1 MSQNDLLEDHFK
13 LLNTLKDFIKMLN
26 NQDFTAN
33 RTKYLGGSDIGAI
46 LGFSKYRTALDV
58 WLEKTGRVVNSVDN
72 LPVRFGSFAE
82 EFVANEYATQTGFN
96 LVHSEEGVTHPQYP
110 FMVGHIDR
118 FVFDSIENANGLDS
132 ELFHGDGSCAA
143 AHLLECK
150 TASPFN
156 QSDWGEL
163 GTDEV
168 PMSYLVQCLWYLAI
182 TNLERCDV
190 AVLFGN
196 SDFRIYEVYR
206 DKELEDLIIT
216 KAASFWNDYVQL
228 DTPPPAQSES
238 DYQHLFKKEV
248 NGKAV
253 EAQPLICELTQKL
266 CLLNSEIKS
275 KEVEISQ
282 IKQTIMSQMGE
293 AELLTYQGKVLATWR
308 LPKQSYRLDGKRL
321 ELEHPELIPQY
332 QVPIQ
337 NSRRLVIKGFI
348 NPTTQELT
356 RGEQL

>member
-1 MSQNDLLEDHFK
+1 
-13 LLNTLKDFIKMLN
+13 MLY

-58 WLEKTGRVVNSVDN
+58 WLEKTGWIVNKVDN

-82 EFVANEYATQTGFN
+82 SFVASEYVSQTGFT
-96 LVHSEEGVTHPQYP
+96 LVHSEEGVAHPKYP

-118 FVFDSIENANGLDS
+118 FVVNSGVESSIDAES
-132 ELFHGDGSCAA
+132 LFKTDGSCAA
-143 AHLLECK
+143 THLLECK

-206 DKELEDLIIT
+206 DKELEDLIIA
-216 KAASFWNDYVQL
+216 KAATFWNDYVQA
-228 DTPPPAQSES
+228 DTPPPAQCEA
-238 DYQHLFKKEV
+238 DYQILFKKGV
-248 NGKAV
+248 SGKAI
-253 EAQPLICELTQKL
+253 EANSSLCELTQKL
-266 CLLNSEIKS
+266 QLLNSEIKS
-275 KEVEISQ
+275 KELEISQ
-282 IKQTIMSQMGE
+282 IKQTIMGQLGE
-293 AELLTYQGKVLATWR
+293 AELLTFQGQILATWKS
-308 LPKQSYRLDGKRL
+308 PKQSYRIDSKRL
-321 ELEHPELIPQY
+321 EIEHPELILQY

-337 NSRRLVIKGFI
+337 NSRRLVIKEFTSAVKRQVSI
-348 NPTTQELT
+348 HM
-356 RGEQL
+356 GESA

>member
-1 MSQNDLLEDHFK
+1 
-13 LLNTLKDFIKMLN
+13 MLN
-26 NQDFTAN
+26 NQDFTRE

-58 WLEKTGRVVNSVDN
+58 WLEKTGRAANTVDN

-82 EFVANEYATQTGFN
+82 EFVASEYAAQTGYT
-96 LVHSEEGVTHPQYP
+96 LVHSEEVVVHHQYL

-118 FVFDSIENANGLDS
+118 YVFESSDDIDQ
-132 ELFHGDGSCAA
+132 ELFHGDGSCSA

-206 DKELEDLIIT
+206 DKELEDLIIA
-216 KAASFWNDYVQL
+216 KAAAFWNDYVQR
-228 DTPPPAQSES
+228 DTPPPAQCEE
-238 DYQHLFKKEV
+238 DYLILFKKEV
-248 NGKAV
+248 TGKAV
-253 EAQPLICELTQKL
+253 EADPTVCELTQKL
-266 CLLNSEIKS
+266 QLLNGEIKS
-275 KEVEISQ
+275 KELEISQ
-282 IKQTIMSQMGE
+282 IKQTIMGQMGE
-293 AELLTYQGKVLATWR
+293 AELLTYQGQVLATWR
-308 LPKQSYRLDGKRL
+308 SPKQGYRLDGKRL
-321 ELEHPELIPQY
+321 EIEHPELVEQY

-337 NSRRLVIKGFI
+337 NSRRLVIK
-348 NPTTQELT
+348 ELT
-356 RGEQL
+356 NSSKTNDSKGEVSIHMGENA

>member
-1 MSQNDLLEDHFK
+1 
-13 LLNTLKDFIKMLN
+13 MLN

-33 RTKYLGGSDIGAI
+33 RTNYLGGSDIGAI
-46 LGFSKYRTALDV
+46 LGLSKYRTALEV
-58 WLEKTGRVVNSVDN
+58 WLEKTGRATNIVDN

-82 EFVANEYATQTGFN
+82 AFVAREYAAQTSST
-96 LVHSEEGVTHPQYP
+96 LVHSESGVIHPQYP

-118 FVFDSIENANGLDS
+118 FVFEPGNGRNTERVD
-132 ELFHGDGSCAA
+132 LFDEDGSCTASY
-143 AHLLECK
+143 LLECK

-206 DKELEDLIIT
+206 DKELEDLIIS
-216 KAASFWNDYVQL
+216 KAVDFWNAYVKA
-228 DTPPPAQSES
+228 DTPPPAQCEA
-238 DYQHLFKKEV
+238 DYQQLFKRTV
-248 NGKAV
+248 TGKAV
-253 EAQPLICELTQKL
+253 EADHAINELTHKL
-266 CLLNSEIKS
+266 QLLNSEIKS
-275 KEVEISQ
+275 KELEISQ
-282 IKQTIMSQMGE
+282 IKQTIMGQMGE
-293 AELLTYQGKVLATWR
+293 AELLTYQGQVLATWKS
-308 LPKQSYRLDGKRL
+308 PKQSYRLDSKRL

-332 QVPIQ
+332 QVPVQ
-337 NSRRLVIKGFI
+337 NSRRLVIK
-348 NPTTQELT
+348 ELAIK
-356 RGEQL
+356 

>member
-1 MSQNDLLEDHFK
+1 
-13 LLNTLKDFIKMLN
+13 MLN

-58 WLEKTGRVVNSVDN
+58 WLEKTGRIVNKVDN

-82 EFVANEYATQTGFN
+82 SFVASEYATQTGYD
-96 LVHSEEGVTHPQYP
+96 LVHSEEGVSHPTYP

-118 FVFDSIENANGLDS
+118 FVFNSSLGSPVDS
-132 ELFHGDGSCAA
+132 EDLFNSDGSCAA
-143 AHLLECK
+143 THLLECK

-156 QSDWGEL
+156 QSDWGDL

-206 DKELEDLIIT
+206 DKELEDLIIS
-216 KAASFWNDYVQL
+216 KAAAFWNDYVQA
-228 DTPPPAQSES
+228 DTPPPAQCET
-238 DYQHLFKKEV
+238 DYQILFKKEV
-248 NGKAV
+248 SGKAI
-253 EAQPLICELTQKL
+253 EADPAICELTTKL
-266 CLLNSEIKS
+266 QLLNSEIKS
-275 KEVEISQ
+275 KELEISQ
-282 IKQTIMSQMGE
+282 IKQSIMGQMGE
-293 AELLTYQGKVLATWR
+293 AELLTYQGQVLATWKS
-308 LPKQSYRLDGKRL
+308 PKQSYRLDSKRL
-321 ELEHPELIPQY
+321 EIEHPELIPQY

-337 NSRRLVIKGFI
+337 NSRRLVIK
-348 NPTTQELT
+348 ELMNT
-356 RGEQL
+356 SRTNDSKLQASIHMGEKV

>member
-1 MSQNDLLEDHFK
+1 
-13 LLNTLKDFIKMLN
+13 MLN
-26 NQDFTAN
+26 NQDFTRE

-58 WLEKTGRVVNSVDN
+58 WLEKTDRVANAVDN
-72 LPVRFGSFAE
+72 LPVRFGTFAE
-82 EFVANEYATQTGFN
+82 EFVATEYATQTRFSLAHHESGIP
-96 LVHSEEGVTHPQYP
+96 HPQYP

-118 FVFDSIENANGLDS
+118 FVFESADSVNG
-132 ELFHGDGSCAA
+132 ELFHSDGSSAA
-143 AHLLECK
+143 SHLLECK

-206 DKELEDLIIT
+206 DKELEDLIIA
-216 KAASFWNDYVQL
+216 KAAIFWNDYVL
-228 DTPPPAQSES
+228 KDTPPPAQCEA

-248 NGKAV
+248 AGKAI
-253 EAQPLICELTQKL
+253 EANPTVCELTQKL
-266 CLLNSEIKS
+266 QLLNSEIKS
-275 KEVEISQ
+275 KEIEISQ
-282 IKQTIMSQMGE
+282 IKQTIMGQMGD
-293 AELLTYQGKVLATWR
+293 AELLTYQGQVLATWR
-308 LPKQSYRLDGKRL
+308 SPKKSYRLDSKRL
-321 ELEHPELIPQY
+321 ELEHPELTPQY
-332 QVPIQ
+332 QIPIQ
-337 NSRRLVIKGFI
+337 NSRRLVIKEPI
-348 NPTTQELT
+348 NK
-356 RGEQL
+356 

>member
-1 MSQNDLLEDHFK
+1 
-13 LLNTLKDFIKMLN
+13 MLN

-58 WLEKTGRVVNSVDN
+58 WLEKTDRVVNVVDN

-82 EFVANEYATQTGFN
+82 EFVASEYANQTGN
-96 LVHSEEGVTHPQYP
+96 VLVHNEVGVTHPTYP

-118 FVFDSIENANGLDS
+118 FVFNSSLDS
-132 ELFHGDGSCAA
+132 ARDSQSPFNPDGSCAA
-143 AHLLECK
+143 THLLECK

-156 QSDWGEL
+156 QLDWGEL

-206 DKELEDLIIT
+206 DKELEDLIIS
-216 KAASFWNDYVQL
+216 KAAAFWNDYVQL
-228 DTPPPAQSES
+228 DTPPPAQCEA
-238 DYQHLFKKEV
+238 DYQILFKKEIS
-248 NGKAV
+248 GKAV
-253 EAQPLICELTQKL
+253 EANPTLCELTQKL
-266 CLLNSEIKS
+266 QLLNSEIKS
-275 KEVEISQ
+275 KELEISQ
-282 IKQTIMSQMGE
+282 IKQTIMGEMGE
-293 AELLTYQGKVLATWR
+293 AELLTYHGQILATWKS
-308 LPKQSYRLDGKRL
+308 PKQSYRLDSKRL
-321 ELEHPELIPQY
+321 EIEHPELVPQY

-337 NSRRLVIKGFI
+337 NSRRLVIK
-348 NPTTQELT
+348 ELMNT
-356 RGEQL
+356 LWANDSRVQDSIHMGEST

>member
-1 MSQNDLLEDHFK
+1 
-13 LLNTLKDFIKMLN
+13 MLN
-26 NQDFTAN
+26 NQDFTRE

-58 WLEKTGRVVNSVDN
+58 WLEKTGRIENVVDN

-82 EFVANEYATQTGFN
+82 SFVASEYANQTGYT
-96 LVHSEEGVTHPQYP
+96 LVHSETGVAHPQYP

-118 FVFDSIENANGLDS
+118 YVFESTSSSD
-132 ELFHGDGSCAA
+132 ELFHSDGSCTAT
-143 AHLLECK
+143 HLLECK

-196 SDFRIYEVYR
+196 TDFRIYEVYR
-206 DKELEDLIIT
+206 DKELEELIVA
-216 KAASFWNDYVQL
+216 KAAAFWNDFVQL
-228 DTPPPAQSES
+228 DTPPPAQCES
-238 DYQHLFKKEV
+238 DYQHLFKREIT
-248 NGKAV
+248 GKAI
-253 EAQPLICELTQKL
+253 EADPIFCELTQKL
-266 CLLNSEIKS
+266 QLLNNEIKS
-275 KEVEISQ
+275 KELEISQ
-282 IKQTIMSQMGE
+282 IKQTIMGQMGE
-293 AELLTYQGKVLATWR
+293 AELLTYQGRVLATWKS
-308 LPKQSYRLDGKRL
+308 PKQSYRLDSKKI
-321 ELEHPELIPQY
+321 EIEHPELISQY

-337 NSRRLVIKGFI
+337 NSRRLVIKEPI
-348 NPTTQELT
+348 NK
-356 RGEQL
+356 

>member
-1 MSQNDLLEDHFK
+1 
-13 LLNTLKDFIKMLN
+13 MLN

-46 LGFSKYRTALDV
+46 LGFSKYRTALDI
-58 WLEKTGRVVNSVDN
+58 WLEKTGRVVNNVDN

-82 EFVANEYATQTGFN
+82 SFVASEYASQTGYA
-96 LVHSEEGVTHPQYP
+96 LVHSETEVVHSQYP

-118 FVFDSIENANGLDS
+118 FVFDSGVNDVGSDHHPFNS
-132 ELFHGDGSCAA
+132 NGSCVAS
-143 AHLLECK
+143 HLLECK

-196 SDFRIYEVYR
+196 TDFRIYEVFR
-206 DKELEDLIIT
+206 DKELEELIIS
-216 KAASFWNDYVQL
+216 KATSFWNDYVL
-228 DTPPPAQSES
+228 ADTPPPAQCEA
-238 DYQHLFKKEV
+238 DYQHLFNKEV
-248 NGKAV
+248 SGKSV
-253 EAQPLICELTQKL
+253 EADPTICELTRKL
-266 CLLNSEIKS
+266 QVINGEIKS
-275 KEVEISQ
+275 KEIEVSQ
-282 IKQTIMSQMGE
+282 IKQTIMGQMGE
-293 AELLTYQGKVLATWR
+293 AELLTYQGQVLATWKS
-308 LPKQSYRLDGKRL
+308 PKQSYRLDGKRL
-321 ELEHPELIPQY
+321 ELEHPELIEEY

-337 NSRRLVIKGFI
+337 NSRRLVIKDLM
-348 NPTTQELT
+348 TKELANKELVKT
-356 RGEQL
+356 VSEDLNLGERI

>member
-1 MSQNDLLEDHFK
+1 
-13 LLNTLKDFIKMLN
+13 MLN
-26 NQDFTAN
+26 NQHFTAN

-58 WLEKTGRVVNSVDN
+58 WLEKTGRIVNKVDN

-82 EFVANEYATQTGFN
+82 SFVAGEYATQTGYD
-96 LVHSEEGVTHPQYP
+96 LVHSEEGVAHPTYP

-118 FVFDSIENANGLDS
+118 FVFNSSLGGPVDS
-132 ELFHGDGSCAA
+132 EDLFNSDGSCAA
-143 AHLLECK
+143 THLLECK

-168 PMSYLVQCLWYLAI
+168 PMSYLVQCLWYLDI

-216 KAASFWNDYVQL
+216 KAAAFWNDYVQA
-228 DTPPPAQSES
+228 DTPPPAQCEA
-238 DYQHLFKKEV
+238 DYQLLFKKEV
-248 NGKAV
+248 IGKAV
-253 EAQPLICELTQKL
+253 EADPTICNLTSKL
-266 CLLNSEIKS
+266 QLLNGEIKS
-275 KEVEISQ
+275 KEMEISQ
-282 IKQTIMSQMGE
+282 IKQTIMGQMGE
-293 AELLTYQGKVLATWR
+293 AELLTYQGQVLATWKS
-308 LPKQSYRLDGKRL
+308 PKQSYRLDSKRL
-321 ELEHPELIPQY
+321 EIEHPELIPQY

-337 NSRRLVIKGFI
+337 NSRRLVVK
-348 NPTTQELT
+348 ELT
-356 RGEQL
+356 SAVKGLTSIHMGESA

>member
-1 MSQNDLLEDHFK
+1 
-13 LLNTLKDFIKMLN
+13 MLN
-26 NQDFTAN
+26 NQDFTRD

-58 WLEKTGRVVNSVDN
+58 WLEKTGRIENVVDN

-82 EFVANEYATQTGFN
+82 SFVASEYANQSGYA
-96 LVHSEEGVTHPQYP
+96 LVHSEAGVAHPQYS

-118 FVFDSIENANGLDS
+118 YVFESANRSD
-132 ELFHGDGSCAA
+132 ELFYSDGSCAA
-143 AHLLECK
+143 SHLLECK

-206 DKELEDLIIT
+206 DKELEDLIIA
-216 KAASFWNDYVQL
+216 KAAAFWSDYVQK
-228 DTPPPAQSES
+228 DTPPPAQCES
-238 DYQHLFKKEV
+238 DYQQLFKKEV
-248 NGKAV
+248 SGKAV
-253 EAQPLICELTQKL
+253 EADPAVCELASKL
-266 CLLNSEIKS
+266 QVLNSEIKS
-275 KEVEISQ
+275 KEIEISQ
-282 IKQTIMSQMGE
+282 IKQAIMARMGE
-293 AELLTYQGKVLATWR
+293 AEVLTYQGQVLATWKS
-308 LPKQSYRLDGKRL
+308 PKQSYRLDSKRL

-332 QVPIQ
+332 QVPVQ
-337 NSRRLVIKGFI
+337 NSRRLVIKERI
-348 NPTTQELT
+348 TELT
-356 RGEQL
+356 AK

>member
-1 MSQNDLLEDHFK
+1 
-13 LLNTLKDFIKMLN
+13 MLN
-26 NQDFTAN
+26 NQDFTRE

-58 WLEKTGRVVNSVDN
+58 WLEKTGRVVNTVDN

-82 EFVANEYATQTGFN
+82 SFVASEYATQTGFA
-96 LVHSEEGVTHPQYP
+96 LVHHESGIAHPQYP

-118 FVFDSIENANGLDS
+118 FVFESGDDVNG
-132 ELFHGDGSCAA
+132 ELFHSDGSCSAS
-143 AHLLECK
+143 HLLECK

-206 DKELEDLIIT
+206 DKELEDLIIA
-216 KAASFWNDYVQL
+216 KAAAFWNEYVQK

-238 DYQHLFKKEV
+238 DYQQLFKKEV
-248 NGKAV
+248 AGKAV
-253 EAQPLICELTQKL
+253 EADPALCELTTKL
-266 CLLNSEIKS
+266 QLLNSEIKS
-275 KEVEISQ
+275 KEIEISQ

-293 AELLTYQGKVLATWR
+293 AELLTYQGQVLATWR
-308 LPKQSYRLDGKRL
+308 SPKQSYRLDSKRL
-321 ELEHPELIPQY
+321 ELEHPDLIPQY

-337 NSRRLVIKGFI
+337 NSLRLVIK
-348 NPTTQELT
+348 ELT
-356 RGEQL
+356 SK

>member
-1 MSQNDLLEDHFK
+1 
-13 LLNTLKDFIKMLN
+13 MLN

-58 WLEKTGRVVNSVDN
+58 WLEKTGRAVNTVDN
-72 LPVRFGSFAE
+72 IPVRFGSFAE
-82 EFVANEYATQTGFN
+82 SFVASEYAAQTGFS
-96 LVHSEEGVTHPQYP
+96 LVHSETGVAHPQYP

-118 FVFDSIENANGLDS
+118 YVFESSDDIEG
-132 ELFHGDGSCAA
+132 ELFNSDGLCVA

-206 DKELEDLIIT
+206 DKELEDLIVA
-216 KAASFWNDYVQL
+216 KAAAFWNDYIQL
-228 DTPPPAQSES
+228 ETPPPAQCEA
-238 DYQHLFKKEV
+238 DYQNLFKREV
-248 NGKAV
+248 SGKAI
-253 EAQPLICELTQKL
+253 EADLEICDLTQKL
-266 CLLNSEIKS
+266 QLLNTEIKS
-275 KEVEISQ
+275 KEIEISQ
-282 IKQTIMSQMGE
+282 IKQTIMGQMGE
-293 AELLTYQGKVLATWR
+293 AELLTYQGQVLATWKS
-308 LPKQSYRLDGKRL
+308 PKQSYRLDSKRL
-321 ELEHPELIPQY
+321 EIEHPELVPQY

-337 NSRRLVIKGFI
+337 NSRRLVIK
-348 NPTTQELT
+348 EL
-356 RGEQL
+356 GKQANQNIQLGDQL